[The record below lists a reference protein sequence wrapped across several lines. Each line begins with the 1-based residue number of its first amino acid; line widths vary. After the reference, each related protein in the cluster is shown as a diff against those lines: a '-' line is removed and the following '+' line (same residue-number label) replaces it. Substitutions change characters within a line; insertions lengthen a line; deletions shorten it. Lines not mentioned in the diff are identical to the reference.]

1 MTYYDVLNVSEHAT
15 LKEIKHSYYQ
25 LSRKYHPDKNNGDDT
40 MFKKISE
47 AYEILSNTEKRRQ
60 YDFQLKPMD
69 TMMFRPQ
76 LNINIQSM
84 FQNMDHLFS
93 NMDHLFSNNISSES
107 VSISTII
114 ENGVKKT
121 KKVTIK
127 DGVKKVEEYEE
138 PYDNINTNHLL

>member
-60 YDFQLKPMD
+60 YDFQLQPMD
-69 TMMFRPQ
+69 MMMFRPRF
-76 LNINIQSM
+76 NININSM
-84 FQNMDHLFS
+84 FQNMDNLFQES
-93 NMDHLFSNNISSES
+93 TGNVSSDS
-107 VSISTII
+107 ISISTVI

-121 KKVTIK
+121 TKITTTN
-127 DGVKKVEEYEE
+127 GVRKVEKYEE
-138 PYDNINTNHLL
+138 SY

>member
-1 MTYYDVLNVSEHAT
+1 MTYYDILNVSEDVT

-25 LSRKYHPDKNNGDDT
+25 LSKKYHPDKNNGDDT

-47 AYEILSNTEKRRQ
+47 AYGVLSDHEKKRQ

-76 LNINIQSM
+76 FNINIQSM
-84 FQNMDHLFS
+84 FQNMDS
-93 NMDHLFSNNISSES
+93 LFSNNISSES
-107 VSISTII
+107 ISISTII
-114 ENGVKKT
+114 ENGIKKT
-121 KKVTIK
+121 KKVTTK

-138 PYDNINTNHLL
+138 PYEGGKNTLL

>member
-1 MTYYDVLNVSEHAT
+1 MTYYDILNVAEDVT

-47 AYEILSNTEKRRQ
+47 AYEVLSDHEKRRQ

-84 FQNMDHLFS
+84 FQNMDS
-93 NMDHLFSNNISSES
+93 LFSNNISSES

-121 KKVTIK
+121 KKVTTK

-138 PYDNINTNHLL
+138 PYEGGKNTLL

>member
-1 MTYYDVLNVSEHAT
+1 MNYYSTLNVPEDVT
-15 LKEIKHSYYQ
+15 LKEIKQSYHK

-47 AYEILSNTEKRRQ
+47 AYEVLSDHEKRRQ

-84 FQNMDHLFS
+84 FQNMDTI
-93 NMDHLFSNNISSES
+93 FSNNISSES

-121 KKVTIK
+121 KKVTTK
-127 DGVKKVEEYEE
+127 DGVKKVEEYEV
-138 PYDNINTNHLL
+138 PYDNINTNTNHLL

>member
-1 MTYYDVLNVSEHAT
+1 MTYYDILNVPEDAM
-15 LKEIKHSYYQ
+15 LKTIKISYHQ

-47 AYEILSNTEKRRQ
+47 AYEVLSDHEKRRQ

-76 LNINIQSM
+76 FNINIQSM
-84 FQNMDHLFS
+84 FQNMDS
-93 NMDHLFSNNISSES
+93 LFSNNISSES
-107 VSISTII
+107 ISISTII
-114 ENGVKKT
+114 ENGIKKT
-121 KKVTIK
+121 KKVTTK

-138 PYDNINTNHLL
+138 PYEGGKNTLL

>member
-1 MTYYDVLNVSEHAT
+1 MTYYDILNVSEDVT

-47 AYEILSNTEKRRQ
+47 AYGVLSDHEKKRQ

-76 LNINIQSM
+76 FNINIQSM
-84 FQNMDHLFS
+84 FQNMDS
-93 NMDHLFSNNISSES
+93 LFSNNISSES
-107 VSISTII
+107 ISISTII

-121 KKVTIK
+121 KKVTTK

-138 PYDNINTNHLL
+138 PYEGGKNTLL

>member
-1 MTYYDVLNVSEHAT
+1 MTYYDILNVSEDVT

-47 AYEILSNTEKRRQ
+47 AYEVLSDHEKRRQ

-84 FQNMDHLFS
+84 FQNMDR
-93 NMDHLFSNNISSES
+93 LFSNNISSES

-121 KKVTIK
+121 KKVTTK

-138 PYDNINTNHLL
+138 PYEGGKNTLI

>member
-1 MTYYDVLNVSEHAT
+1 MTYYDILNVSEHAT

-25 LSRKYHPDKNNGDDT
+25 LSKKYHPDKNNGDDT

-47 AYEILSNTEKRRQ
+47 AYGVLSDHEKKRQ

-76 LNINIQSM
+76 FNINIQSM
-84 FQNMDHLFS
+84 FQNMDS
-93 NMDHLFSNNISSES
+93 LFSNNISSES
-107 VSISTII
+107 ISISTII
-114 ENGVKKT
+114 ENGIKKT
-121 KKVTIK
+121 KKVTTK

-138 PYDNINTNHLL
+138 PYEGGKNTLL

>member
-1 MTYYDVLNVSEHAT
+1 MTYYDILNVAEDVT

-47 AYEILSNTEKRRQ
+47 AYGVLSDHEKRRQ

-84 FQNMDHLFS
+84 FQNMDR
-93 NMDHLFSNNISSES
+93 LFSNNISSES

-121 KKVTIK
+121 KKVTTK

-138 PYDNINTNHLL
+138 PYEGGKNTLL